1 MNENERKQ
9 KVDEIK
15 KLLIEVVQNGDA
27 AFFLID
33 GQCGVVAKGV
43 PHDIAMAATFSLQS
57 MLFGL
62 AKNNLHNATK
72 MTEILVTGLAA
83 ALTIAHKDAGTSTEE
98 YASIM
103 EGLESKLH
111 DVDLMLKACDAAE
124 EVKRTSEKNSNE
136 NSQGANNFFADIMKN
151 LLKL

>member
-9 KVDEIK
+9 KVDQITN
-15 KLLIEVVQNGDA
+15 LLIEVVQNGDA
-27 AFFLID
+27 AFFVID

-43 PHDIAMAATFSLQS
+43 PNEIAIAATISLQS

-62 AKNNLHNATK
+62 AEKNLRNATT
-72 MTEILVTGLAA
+72 MTEIMVTGLVA
-83 ALTIAHKDAGTSTEE
+83 ALTIAHIDAGTSAEE

-111 DVDLMLKACDAAE
+111 NMNLMVKACDAAK
-124 EVKRTSEKNSNE
+124 EVKRISDKNSNK
-136 NSQGANNFFADIMKN
+136 NSKEANNFFTDIMKN

>member
-1 MNENERKQ
+1 MTENERKQ
-9 KVDEIK
+9 KVEQIK
-15 KLLIEVVQNGDA
+15 ELLIEVVQNGDA

-62 AKNNLHNATK
+62 AKNNLCGATK

-83 ALTIAHKDAGTSTEE
+83 ALTIAHKNAGTDTEE
-98 YASIM
+98 YANIM

-124 EVKRTSEKNSNE
+124 EVKRNSEKSNE
-136 NSQGANNFFADIMKN
+136 NGKETNNFFTDIMKN